1 MVQITKK
8 LKGLN
13 MWEACKIVKELA
25 KKKKAPNP
33 QTTCVF
39 MMYLSSL

>member
-25 KKKKAPNP
+25 KKKKP
-33 QTTCVF
+33 QTHKQPV
-39 MMYLSSL
+39 SS